1 MRLKGKVAVITGGA
15 TGIGRAAA
23 LQFGLDGAEVIVA
36 DVNDVEGVA
45 TARAITQVR
54 GAAQF
59 VRTDVSSETD
69 VRALMKDV
77 DDACGHLDILVNCA
91 GIFQGMEVRVDD
103 FEDDRWEQVIA
114 VNLKGSYL
122 CAKHAVPLMEKRG
135 AGVILLVASIAGV
148 TVPSSSI
155 AYGASKGG
163 VHGLA
168 ISLERQLT
176 PLKIRVN
183 TVCPSDIATPLKIAT
198 IEEIADRKG
207 KTRAAAMA
215 EWQPRLGDPA
225 GVAKVMAFLASSD
238 GAYVRGTVVTR

>member
-103 FEDDRWEQVIA
+103 FEDDRWELFDLSA
-114 VNLKGSYL
+114 
-122 CAKHAVPLMEKRG
+122 
-135 AGVILLVASIAGV
+135 
-148 TVPSSSI
+148 
-155 AYGASKGG
+155 
-163 VHGLA
+163 
-168 ISLERQLT
+168 
-176 PLKIRVN
+176 
-183 TVCPSDIATPLKIAT
+183 
-198 IEEIADRKG
+198 
-207 KTRAAAMA
+207 
-215 EWQPRLGDPA
+215 DPA
-225 GVAKVMAFLASSD
+225 ETNDLSQRFPDRLRMMQTAWQEEAERF
-238 GAYVRGTVVTR
+238 GALPLSQGPAYLRSRYRYDDSFTGERKEGL